1 MNEARRKPRL
11 AASLQIPPGLGTPLP
26 ATSPARTTPTRP
38 EEEEEEEEEQL
49 DTPGAGSDKIGQNT
63 VLYCQPTDNVLTHQQ
78 RCAAVVSAMFDR
90 LVDPN
95 SPYVGC
101 KSSVAAFILE
111 REVTDAQGCCQETYE
126 LVALGTGTDSYEGW
140 LEFNGRQLHDAHG
153 LVIARRALLRYLYRQ
168 LLLVTSGVPEAAERS
183 VLAPTNPPG
192 LGPSLTLKPRIF
204 LHLYLS
210 HTPTGAAENFYLPF
224 PEPQSPAL
232 RLCVHASG
240 SLRPLCCLRPEV
252 RATRVFSLAGSDKLA
267 RWAVLGL
274 QGALL
279 SHFLLP
285 LYTTSLILADS
296 CHDPSTLN
304 RAIHSRPNLE
314 EGSGPALP
322 APFLRT
328 PMHLFTGPNLGP
340 VDPPPTCWGLSLNW
354 SLGDE
359 APEMVDVTTGCVLAS
374 FPRARGPP
382 SRLCK
387 AALFQAF
394 RSSARALGRQD
405 LLDLRTYQQAK
416 AQASNYQAAKA
427 ALSARLDQEGLGHWL
442 PKQLVDSFCC

>member
-63 VLYCQPTDNVLTHQQ
+63 VLYCQPT
-78 RCAAVVSAMFDR
+78 
-90 LVDPN
+90 
-95 SPYVGC
+95 
-101 KSSVAAFILE
+101 
-111 REVTDAQGCCQETYE
+111 EVTDAQGCCQETYE